1 MILYPNPEFQS
12 CFTIKILQFSELF
25 HQAEPLSFNHA
36 TFNTLDTLK
45 ALEDFH
51 GQALKPV
58 FRYNQAYFAMIAKG
72 FVITVQIVAINKKS
86 TLSL

>member
-1 MILYPNPEFQS
+1 MVKINKYGSYVFGDIRVVLLHYSEIHPSQIS
-12 CFTIKILQFSELF
+12 KLDHYQDLILQFSELF

-51 GQALKPV
+51 GQAIKP
-58 FRYNQAYFAMIAKG
+58 
-72 FVITVQIVAINKKS
+72 
-86 TLSL
+86 